1 MVNVH
6 LHEGGSMSLNHVSAD
21 IPAITA
27 FGTAVGAAGAG
38 LAGEKSLLEVAS
50 SGVNLPALGVIATE
64 FAVAYET
71 AHAVHSAGF
80 AKIVGDLEDSAAR
93 AAATSAAYLS
103 TEGIH
108 TATIAKEG
116 VEC

>member
-1 MVNVH
+1 MVNDH

-38 LAGEKSLLEVAS
+38 LAGEEGLLEVAS
-50 SGVNLPALGVIATE
+50 SGVILPALGAIATE

-103 TEGIH
+103 TEGAH
-108 TATIAKEG
+108 TAAIAKEG
-116 VEC
+116 LEC

>member
-1 MVNVH
+1 
-6 LHEGGSMSLNHVSAD
+6 MSLNHVSAD

-27 FGTAVGAAGAG
+27 FGTAVGAAGAA
-38 LAGEKSLLEVAS
+38 LAGEEGLLEVAS
-50 SGVNLPALGVIATE
+50 SGVILPALGGAIATE

-93 AAATSAAYLS
+93 AAATSAAYLRA
-103 TEGIH
+103 EGAH
-108 TATIAKEG
+108 TAAIAKEG
-116 VEC
+116 LEC